1 VTARTAFIAA
11 ALCALSGC
19 ARHQNSVVE
28 ASVVEVVQRVPVVK
42 ATRADLTGSI
52 TLTGEFTPFQEVDVM
67 AKVAGYIRDIR
78 VDVGDRVRQGQ
89 LLAQLE
95 VPEMQDELTRAA
107 AAIEQANAETSR
119 ASDDVRRAE
128 SAHEIAHLSLTRM
141 ENVARKEPG
150 LVPQQQVDEIRS
162 RDLESEAQVAAAK
175 SNLAATQER
184 VRVLRADQAR
194 LQTMS
199 KYQTILA
206 PFDGVVTKR
215 YANTGSMIQAGTA
228 SQSQAMP
235 VVRVSQNG
243 LLRLILPVPESEVPQ
258 VAVGRAVS
266 VRVPVLGRTFAGRVA
281 RYTDKLQLS
290 TRTMD
295 TEVDVPNPS
304 FSIVPGM
311 YAEVDLQL
319 KKHAGV
325 IAVPIDALEG
335 TGANARVFTVTEAGQ
350 IHVITVKPGVETA
363 RQAEIEDGL
372 NEGEM
377 VVVGRRAGLKEGDRV
392 KPVPAG
398 FENSP
403 SGS

>member
-1 VTARTAFIAA
+1 MIRMACVTA

-19 ARHQNSVVE
+19 AKHQNGVVE
-28 ASVVEVVQRVPVVK
+28 ASSAAVVQSVPVVK
-42 ATRADLTGSI
+42 ATRANITGSI

-67 AKVAGYIRDIR
+67 AKVAGYIREIH

-89 LLAQLE
+89 VLAQLE

-119 ASDDVRRAE
+119 AQDDLKRTE
-128 SAHEIAHLSLTRM
+128 SAHDIAHLSLARI
-141 ENVARKEPG
+141 EKVARKEPG
-150 LVPQQQVDEIRS
+150 LVPQQEVDEIRS

-175 SNLAATQER
+175 SNLSAAQER

-194 LQTMS
+194 LQTMLR
-199 KYQTILA
+199 YETIPA

-228 SQSQAMP
+228 SQTQAMP
-235 VVRVSQNG
+235 VVRVSENG
-243 LLRLILPVPESEVPQ
+243 LLRLILPVPESAVPQ

-266 VRVPVLGRTFAGRVA
+266 VRVPALGRTFAGRVA

-319 KKHAGV
+319 KTHTGV
-325 IAVPIDALEG
+325 IAVPVDAIEG
-335 TGANARVFTVTEAGQ
+335 TGANAKVFAVTESGQ
-350 IHVITVKPGVETA
+350 IRVIPVKPGIETA
-363 RQAEIEDGL
+363 QQAEIEQGL
-372 NEGEM
+372 NEGDL

-392 KPVPAG
+392 KPVPAS
-398 FENSP
+398 FENSS

>member
-1 VTARTAFIAA
+1 MTIRTAFVAV
-11 ALCALSGC
+11 ALCVLCAC

-28 ASVVEVVQRVPVVK
+28 ASAVDAVQTVPVAK
-42 ATRADLTGSI
+42 ATRATITGSI

-67 AKVAGYIRDIR
+67 AKVAGYIREIR
-78 VDVGDRVRQGQ
+78 VDVGDRVHQGQ

-107 AAIEQANAETSR
+107 AAIDQANAETSR
-119 ASDDVRRAE
+119 AQDDIRRSE
-128 SAHEIAHLSLTRM
+128 SAHQIAHLSLSRM

-150 LVPQQQVDEIRS
+150 LVPQQEVDEIRS
-162 RDLESEAQVAAAK
+162 RDLESEAQMAAAK
-175 SNLAATQER
+175 SNFAAAQER
-184 VRVLRADQAR
+184 VRVLRADEAR

-199 KYQTILA
+199 KYETIVT

-228 SQSQAMP
+228 SQTQAMP
-235 VVRVSQNG
+235 VVRVSENG
-243 LLRLILPVPESEVPQ
+243 LLRLILPVPESAVPQ
-258 VAVGRAVS
+258 VAVGHAVS
-266 VRVPVLGRTFAGRVA
+266 VRVPALGRAFAGRVA

-295 TEVDVPNPS
+295 TEVDVSNPS

-319 KKHAGV
+319 RAHAGV
-325 IAVPIDALEG
+325 IAVPVDAIDG
-335 TGANARVFTVTEAGQ
+335 TGASAKVFVVPESGR
-350 IHVITVKPGVETA
+350 IHVVPVKLGIETA
-363 RQAEIEDGL
+363 QQAEIEQGL
-372 NEGEM
+372 NEGDL
-377 VVVGRRAGLKEGDRV
+377 VVVGRRAGLKEGDKV
-392 KPVPAG
+392 KTVPAT
-398 FENSP
+398 FENAP